1 MPRMEDKISHFVT
14 KLCNC
19 VKCKKPNIRQ
29 EVPMQTI
36 ISSALLELIGIDFLH
51 VDTCSDGY
59 QYLVVIINPFTRFTF
74 PPIPLPTKVLRLQ
87 LIVYIKTTYVT
98 VSQKRSCQIGVKNL
112 TIICLIAYQ
121 NCVGYV
127 S

>member
-1 MPRMEDKISHFVT
+1 MEDKISHFVI

-19 VKCKKPNIRQ
+19 VKSKKPNIRQ

-36 ISSALLELIGIDFLH
+36 MSSALLELIGIDFLH
-51 VDTCSDGY
+51 VDTCSDRY

-74 PPIPLPTKVLRLQ
+74 QPIPLPTKVLRLQ
-87 LIVYIKTTYVT
+87 LIVYIKATYVT

>member
-1 MPRMEDKISHFVT
+1 MEDKISHFVR

-19 VKCKKPNIRQ
+19 VKSKKPNIRQ

>member
-1 MPRMEDKISHFVT
+1 MEDKISHFVT

-19 VKCKKPNIRQ
+19 VKSKKPNIRQ

-112 TIICLIAYQ
+112 TIICLVAYQ
-121 NCVGYV
+121 SCVGYI

>member
-1 MPRMEDKISHFVT
+1 MEDKISHFVT

-29 EVPMQTI
+29 EVPMKTI

-74 PPIPLPTKVLRLQ
+74 QPTPLPTKVLRLQ
-87 LIVYIKTTYVT
+87 LIVYTKTTYVT